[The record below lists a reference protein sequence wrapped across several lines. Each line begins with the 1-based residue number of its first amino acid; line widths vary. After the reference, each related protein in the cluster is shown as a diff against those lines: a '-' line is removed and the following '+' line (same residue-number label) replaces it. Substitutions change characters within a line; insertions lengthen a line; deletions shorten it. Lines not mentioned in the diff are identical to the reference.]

1 MKTLKIGC
9 QGKDVKILQRA
20 LHLLPDG
27 IFGPITEESVKAHQ
41 KKYGLNPDGIVG
53 PLTWDTIS
61 RDEIALKAKRTIK
74 EIIVHCTATKEG
86 QSITVEDVRRLHKK
100 KGWSDIGYHFLIYLD
115 GSIHAGRP
123 IDVVG
128 AHTKGHNAYSIGV
141 CYVGGLDKNGR
152 AKDTRNDAQK
162 ESLLSLLTQLKAR
175 YPNATIHG
183 HNEFANKA
191 CPCFK
196 TNEEYKDL

>member
-1 MKTLKIGC
+1 MKILKKGSR
-9 QGKDVKILQRA
+9 GDEVKALQRA
-20 LHLLPDG
+20 LYLLPDG
-27 IFGPITEESVKAHQ
+27 IFGTITEEAVMAHQ

-61 RDEIALKAKRTIK
+61 RTEITLKTYRKIT

-86 QSITVEDVRRLHKK
+86 KNITVEDVRRLHKK

-115 GSIHAGRP
+115 GAVHAGRS

-141 CYVGGLDKNGR
+141 CYVGGLDTSGK
-152 AKDTRNDAQK
+152 AKDTRTAAQK
-162 ESLLSLLTQLKAR
+162 KSLLALLTELKTR

-191 CPCFK
+191 CPCFNA
-196 TNEEYKDL
+196 NEEYKNI